1 MSPANRLTRRRR
13 RIVVHPDGIQVG
25 VDGRQR
31 AVLAVGGVYHDT
43 QSDDERDQTAAA
55 AAALVAS
62 LLPKQEVQL
71 LVRSNP
77 LDRDH
82 LLAQVAA
89 ETAACP
95 PPLQPYRAG
104 NRAWWT
110 DELRDCHQARRDFYA
125 VVSPLPARHAPGSPG
140 ERAALD
146 AAVRGATRHL
156 TNMGV
161 DTARLDGPAVAALLA
176 RSLPAAPGHGPS
188 SLSERSLP
196 TSFIVLWEGKI
207 ASVAR
212 ILTSK
217 RPPSALSSE
226 KTRSLRQTASGVV
239 TFDVPDLTGDE
250 ERAHV
255 VLPDGTL
262 ARTIYLLAPPPET
275 DPGWTQALVGA
286 EVPYTLVVT
295 LRGLDQERER
305 KGAARRDRYLGDQ
318 VAVSRHVTTDVEEA
332 RREAR
337 DEARML
343 RERRHTLA
351 HVGVYVTVTA
361 PDVPTLDERA
371 ETVASILAV
380 SSSVAQAQGHQEP
393 LYLATRPIGWDK
405 ARSVYRMYAETVGNG
420 MPYHLRSPGT
430 ARGMLV
436 GYTPEGRETVL
447 LDWADP
453 SLRNALM
460 CITGGSGSGKTVL
473 AQFLATHMLQTGGR
487 VTVID
492 STDHYDTTRRV
503 VGGVRARLGPR
514 SPVALNIW
522 DRAGIDPDDEDLR
535 EEKIAFVC
543 DAHEVLLAAIPGG
556 YEGFP
561 SAVIDEGVRAVY
573 AAHPDGS
580 SPLEREL
587 VEWLTVQAED
597 TARWKEHQRV
607 ALSDMAYH
615 LRPYTHN
622 NRYGG
627 LVDRPTSPAL
637 DLDAPFLQFDL
648 RDLRPRT
655 PAHAFAMFAVAETVK
670 RRALRE
676 VEAQGRDADAEDDAE
691 RMSELLIIDEG
702 WHVVKY
708 QGAGEWIETLARK
721 GRHWGLVLAFITQ
734 QVSDLTEDPA
744 AAALFNQ
751 ASIQILFRQKD
762 RGKKGG
768 AQQALD
774 WLAGTLDLTG
784 HEVAKLK
791 NLKSERG
798 AFSDLFLIRETK
810 AGQAAHGAVRFPSTR
825 HHYWMTASYKSER
838 IKRDRMI
845 AAVARDRANPTQEEV
860 WAAVD
865 ALAQGKTPEQMTIVT
880 AAAAPARAQGGAQVC
895 AAR

>member
-1 MSPANRLTRRRR
+1 MSIATRLTGRGR
-13 RIVVHPDGIQVG
+13 RIEVHPDGIQVG

-43 QSDDERDQTAAA
+43 QSDDERDGTAAA
-55 AAALVAS
+55 AAALVAG

-77 LDRDH
+77 LDREQ

-95 PPLQPYRAG
+95 PALHPYHAG
-104 NRAWWT
+104 NRAWWAE
-110 DELRDCHQARRDFYA
+110 ELRDRHQARRDFYA
-125 VVSPLPARHAPGSPG
+125 VISPLPGRYAPGSTG

-161 DTARLDGPAVAALLA
+161 DTARLDGPVVAALLA
-176 RSLPAAPGHGPS
+176 HSLPVEPGHSPHD
-188 SLSERSLP
+188 R
-196 TSFIVLWEGKI
+196 
-207 ASVAR
+207 
-212 ILTSK
+212 
-217 RPPSALSSE
+217 
-226 KTRSLRQTASGVV
+226 GVV
-239 TFDVPDLTGDE
+239 TFEVADLTGDE
-250 ERAHV
+250 ERDHV

-262 ARTIYLLAPPPET
+262 ARTLYLLAPPPET

-286 EVPYTLVVT
+286 EVPYTLAVT

-305 KGAARRDRYLGDQ
+305 KAAARRDRYLGDQ

-361 PDVPTLDERA
+361 PDLPTLDERA

-380 SSSVAQAQGHQEP
+380 SSSVALAQGHQEP
-393 LYLATRPIGWDK
+393 LYMATRPIGWDK

-492 STDHYDTTRRV
+492 STDHYDTTRRI

-522 DRAGIDPDDEDLR
+522 DRAGIDPDDEDLL

-561 SAVIDEGVRAVY
+561 SAAIDEGVRAVY
-573 AAHPDGS
+573 VAHGDGS
-580 SPLEREL
+580 SPLEHEL

-615 LRPYTHN
+615 LRPYTYT

-627 LVDRPTSPAL
+627 LVDRPTSPEL

-676 VEAQGRDADAEDDAE
+676 AEAQGRDADAEDDAE

-791 NLKSERG
+791 TLKSERG

-810 AGQAAHGAVRFPSTR
+810 AGAAAHGAVRFPTTR
-825 HHYWMTASYKSER
+825 HHYWMTASYKGER
-838 IKRDRMI
+838 ITRERMI

-865 ALAQGKTPEQMTIVT
+865 ALAAGKTPEQMTI
-880 AAAAPARAQGGAQVC
+880 AAPGRARGGAQVC

>member
-1 MSPANRLTRRRR
+1 MSPFNHRQRR
-13 RIVVHPDGIQVG
+13 RIITVRPDGIQVG

-31 AVLAVGGVYHDT
+31 AVLQVGGVYHDT

-55 AAALVAS
+55 GAALVAS
-62 LLPKQEVQL
+62 LLPTQEVQL

-77 LDRDH
+77 LDRDQ
-82 LLAQVAA
+82 LLAQLAA
-89 ETAACP
+89 ETTACP
-95 PPLQPYRAG
+95 PALHPYRAG
-104 NRAWWT
+104 NRSWWT
-110 DELRDCHQARRDFYA
+110 DELRDRHQARRDFYA
-125 VVSPLPARHAPGSPG
+125 VIAPLPGRHAPGSPG

-146 AAVRGATRHL
+146 AAVRGVVRHL
-156 TNMGV
+156 TTMGV
-161 DTARLDGPAVAALLA
+161 DTARLDGPAVADLLA
-176 RSLPAAPGHGPS
+176 HSLPAAPGHAPG
-188 SLSERSLP
+188 
-196 TSFIVLWEGKI
+196 
-207 ASVAR
+207 
-212 ILTSK
+212 
-217 RPPSALSSE
+217 
-226 KTRSLRQTASGVV
+226 GVI
-239 TFDVPDLTGDE
+239 TFAVPDLTDAE

-262 ARTIYLLAPPPET
+262 ARTLYLLAPPPET

-286 EVPYTLVVT
+286 EVPYTLAVT

-305 KGAARRDRYLGDQ
+305 KGAARRDRYLQDQ
-318 VAVSRHVTTDVEEA
+318 VAVNRHVTTDVEEA
-332 RREAR
+332 QREAR
-337 DEARML
+337 EEARML

-361 PDVPTLDERA
+361 PDVATLDERA
-371 ETVASILAV
+371 EIVASILAV

-393 LYLATRPIGWDK
+393 LYLSTRPIGWDK
-405 ARSVYRMYAETVGNG
+405 ARSVYRMYAETIGNG
-420 MPYHLRSPGT
+420 LPYHLRSPGT

-522 DRAGIDPDDEDLR
+522 DRAGIDADDEDLM

-561 SAVIDEGVRAVY
+561 SAAIDEGVRAVY
-573 AAHPDGS
+573 AAHDGDEGDGA

-587 VEWLTVQAED
+587 VDWLAAQAED
-597 TARWKEHQRV
+597 TTRWKEHQRV

-615 LRPYTHN
+615 LRPYTHH

-627 LVDRPTSPAL
+627 LVDRPTSPEL

-676 VEAQGRDADAEDDAE
+676 VEAQGRAVDAEDDAE

-774 WLAGTLDLTG
+774 WLAGTLDLTP

-791 NLKSERG
+791 TLKSERG

-810 AGQAAHGAVRFPSTR
+810 AGQAAHGAVRFPTTR

-838 IKRDRMI
+838 LKRDRMI

-865 ALAQGKTPEQMTIVT
+865 ALAQGKTPEQMTI
-880 AAAAPARAQGGAQVC
+880 AAPERARGGAQVC

>member
-1 MSPANRLTRRRR
+1 MSVANQLMRRRR
-13 RIVVHPDGIQVG
+13 RIDVHPDGIQVG

-62 LLPKQEVQL
+62 LLPTQEVQL

-89 ETAACP
+89 ETTTCP
-95 PPLQPYRAG
+95 PALRPYRAG
-104 NRAWWT
+104 NRAWWAE
-110 DELRDCHQARRDFYA
+110 ELRDRHQARRDFYA
-125 VVSPLPARHAPGSPG
+125 VVSPLPGRHAPGSPG

-176 RSLPAAPGHGPS
+176 AALPAEPGHGP
-188 SLSERSLP
+188 
-196 TSFIVLWEGKI
+196 G
-207 ASVAR
+207 
-212 ILTSK
+212 
-217 RPPSALSSE
+217 
-226 KTRSLRQTASGVV
+226 GVV
-239 TFDVPDLTGDE
+239 TFEVPDLTDAE

-305 KGAARRDRYLGDQ
+305 KAAARRDRYLGDQ

-337 DEARML
+337 DESRLL

-361 PDVPTLDERA
+361 PPGDVAALDERA

-380 SSSVAQAQGHQEP
+380 SSSVALAQGHQEP
-393 LYLATRPIGWDK
+393 LYMATRPIGWDK

-522 DRAGIDPDDEDLR
+522 DRAGIDLDDEDLR

-561 SAVIDEGVRAVY
+561 SAAIDEGVRKVY
-573 AAHPDGS
+573 DGFRAPDAAADDSRPADGT
-580 SPLEREL
+580 PLERDL
-587 VEWLTVQAED
+587 VAWLAAQAED
-597 TARWKEHQRV
+597 TTRWKEHQRV
-607 ALSDMAYH
+607 TLSDMAYH

-627 LVDRPTSPAL
+627 LVDRPTSPEL
-637 DLDAPFLQFDL
+637 DLEAPFLQFDL

-676 VEAQGRDADAEDDAE
+676 VEAQGRAAEAEDDAE

-762 RGKKGG
+762 RGRKGG

-865 ALAQGKTPEQMTIVT
+865 ALAQGKTPEQMTIAIVT
-880 AAAAPARAQGGAQVC
+880 PERAQGGAQVC

>member
-1 MSPANRLTRRRR
+1 MSVANRLMRRRR
-13 RIVVHPDGIQVG
+13 RIAVRPDGIQVG

-55 AAALVAS
+55 AAALVAG
-62 LLPKQEVQL
+62 LLPMQEVQL

-77 LDRDH
+77 LDRDQ

-95 PPLQPYRAG
+95 PTLRPYRAG
-104 NRAWWT
+104 THAWWA
-110 DELRDCHQARRDFYA
+110 DELRDRHQARRDFYA
-125 VVSPLPARHAPGSPG
+125 VVSPLPGRHAPGSPG

-146 AAVRGATRHL
+146 AAVRGAVRHL
-156 TNMGV
+156 TTMGV
-161 DTARLDGPAVAALLA
+161 DTARLDGPAVVALLA
-176 RSLPAAPGHGPS
+176 RSLPAAPGHGP
-188 SLSERSLP
+188 
-196 TSFIVLWEGKI
+196 G
-207 ASVAR
+207 
-212 ILTSK
+212 
-217 RPPSALSSE
+217 
-226 KTRSLRQTASGVV
+226 GVM

-250 ERAHV
+250 DRAHV

-262 ARTIYLLAPPPET
+262 ARTLYLLAPPPET

-286 EVPYTLVVT
+286 EVPYTLAVT

-305 KGAARRDRYLGDQ
+305 KGAARRDRYLQDQ

-332 RREAR
+332 QREAR
-337 DEARML
+337 EEARML

-361 PDVPTLDERA
+361 PDVATLDERA
-371 ETVASILAV
+371 EIVASILAV

-393 LYLATRPIGWDK
+393 LYLSTRPIGWDK
-405 ARSVYRMYAETVGNG
+405 ARSVYRMYAETIGNG
-420 MPYHLRSPGT
+420 LPYHLRSPGT

-522 DRAGIDPDDEDLR
+522 DRAGIDPADEDLR
-535 EEKIAFVC
+535 EEKVAFVC

-556 YEGFP
+556 YDGFP
-561 SAVIDEGVRAVY
+561 SAAIDEGVRAVY
-573 AAHPDGS
+573 AAHDGDEGDGA

-587 VEWLTVQAED
+587 VDWLAAQAED
-597 TARWKEHQRV
+597 TTRWKEHQRV

-627 LVDRPTSPAL
+627 LVDRPTSPEL

-676 VEAQGRDADAEDDAE
+676 VEAQGRAVDAEDDAE

-762 RGKKGG
+762 RGRKGG

-810 AGQAAHGAVRFPSTR
+810 AGQAAHGAVRFPTTR

-838 IKRDRMI
+838 LKRDRMI
-845 AAVARDRANPTQEEV
+845 AAVARDRTNPTQEEV

-880 AAAAPARAQGGAQVC
+880 AAAASERAQGGAQVC

>member
-1 MSPANRLTRRRR
+1 MNLANRLTRRRR
-13 RIVVHPDGIQVG
+13 RIEVRPDGIQVG

-43 QSDDERDQTAAA
+43 QSDDERDGTAAA
-55 AAALVAS
+55 AAALVAG
-62 LLPKQEVQL
+62 LLPAQEVHL

-77 LDRDH
+77 LDRDQ

-95 PPLQPYRAG
+95 PALHPYRAG
-104 NRAWWT
+104 NRAWWA
-110 DELRDCHQARRDFYA
+110 DELRDRYQARRDFYA
-125 VVSPLPARHAPGSPG
+125 VVSPLPGRHAPGSPG
-140 ERAALD
+140 ERAALE
-146 AAVRGATRHL
+146 AAVRGIVRHL
-156 TNMGV
+156 TTMGV
-161 DTARLDGPAVAALLA
+161 DMARLDGPAVAALLA
-176 RSLPAAPGHGPS
+176 HSLPAAPGPGPGPGPGHGP
-188 SLSERSLP
+188 
-196 TSFIVLWEGKI
+196 G
-207 ASVAR
+207 
-212 ILTSK
+212 
-217 RPPSALSSE
+217 
-226 KTRSLRQTASGVV
+226 GVV

-250 ERAHV
+250 EREHV

-286 EVPYTLVVT
+286 EVPYTLAVT

-318 VAVSRHVTTDVEEA
+318 VAVSHHVTTDVEEA

-337 DEARML
+337 DEARLL

-361 PDVPTLDERA
+361 PAGDVATLDERA
-371 ETVASILAV
+371 ETVASILSV
-380 SSSVAQAQGHQEP
+380 SSSVALAQGHQEP
-393 LYLATRPIGWDK
+393 LYMATRPIGWDK
-405 ARSVYRMYAETVGNG
+405 ARSAYRMYAETVGNG

-522 DRAGIDPDDEDLR
+522 DRAGLDPEDEDLM

-561 SAVIDEGVRAVY
+561 SAAIDEGVRAVY
-573 AAHPDGS
+573 AAHADGS
-580 SPLEREL
+580 SPLERAL

-597 TARWKEHQRV
+597 TARWREHQRV

-676 VEAQGRDADAEDDAE
+676 VEAQGRAADAEDDAE

-751 ASIQILFRQKD
+751 ASIQVLFRQKD

-810 AGQAAHGAVRFPSTR
+810 AGQAAHGAVRFPTTR
-825 HHYWMTASYKSER
+825 HHYWMTASYKGER
-838 IKRDRMI
+838 LKRDRMI
-845 AAVARDRANPTQEEV
+845 AAVAREPVNPTQEEV

-865 ALAQGKTPEQMTIVT
+865 ALAAGKTPEQMTI
-880 AAAAPARAQGGAQVC
+880 PASRRTPEQEGAQLW

>member
-1 MSPANRLTRRRR
+1 MSLANRLTRRRR
-13 RIVVHPDGIQVG
+13 RIEVRPDGIQVG

-43 QSDDERDQTAAA
+43 QSDDERDGTAAA
-55 AAALVAS
+55 AAALVAG
-62 LLPKQEVQL
+62 LLPTQEVQL

-77 LDRDH
+77 LDRDQ

-95 PPLQPYRAG
+95 PALHPYRTG
-104 NRAWWT
+104 NRAWWA
-110 DELRDCHQARRDFYA
+110 DELRDRHQARRDFYA
-125 VVSPLPARHAPGSPG
+125 VVSPLPGRHAPGSPG

-146 AAVRGATRHL
+146 AAVRGVTRHL
-156 TNMGV
+156 TTMGV

-176 RSLPAAPGHGPS
+176 HSLPAAPGPGPGPGHGPD
-188 SLSERSLP
+188 
-196 TSFIVLWEGKI
+196 G
-207 ASVAR
+207 A
-212 ILTSK
+212 
-217 RPPSALSSE
+217 
-226 KTRSLRQTASGVV
+226 V
-239 TFDVPDLTGDE
+239 TFEVPDLTDAE
-250 ERAHV
+250 EREHV

-286 EVPYTLVVT
+286 EVPYTLAVT

-318 VAVSRHVTTDVEEA
+318 VAVSHHVTTDVEEA

-337 DEARML
+337 DEARLL

-361 PDVPTLDERA
+361 PAGDVATLDERA

-380 SSSVAQAQGHQEP
+380 SSSVALAQGHQEP

-420 MPYHLRSPGT
+420 LPYHLRSPGT

-522 DRAGIDPDDEDLR
+522 DRAGLDPADEDLL

-561 SAVIDEGVRAVY
+561 SAAIDEGVRAVY
-573 AAHPDGS
+573 AAHADGS
-580 SPLEREL
+580 SPLERAL

-627 LVDRPTSPAL
+627 LVDRPTSKEL

-676 VEAQGRDADAEDDAE
+676 VEAQGRAVDAEDDAE

-751 ASIQILFRQKD
+751 ASIQVLFRQKD

-810 AGQAAHGAVRFPSTR
+810 AGQAAHGAVRFPTTR
-825 HHYWMTASYKSER
+825 HHYWMTASYKGER
-838 IKRDRMI
+838 LKRDRMI
-845 AAVARDRANPTQEEV
+845 AAVAREPANPTQEEV

-865 ALAQGKTPEQMTIVT
+865 ALAAGKTPEQMTI
-880 AAAAPARAQGGAQVC
+880 PASRRTPEQEGAQLW

>member
-1 MSPANRLTRRRR
+1 MSLSNRLTRRRR
-13 RIVVHPDGIQVG
+13 RIEVRPDGIQVG

-43 QSDDERDQTAAA
+43 QSDDERDGTAAA
-55 AAALVAS
+55 AAALVAG
-62 LLPKQEVQL
+62 LLPTQEMQL

-77 LDRDH
+77 LDRDQ

-95 PPLQPYRAG
+95 EALHPYRAG
-104 NRAWWT
+104 NRAWWA
-110 DELRDCHQARRDFYA
+110 DELRDRHQARRDFYA
-125 VVSPLPARHAPGSPG
+125 VVSPLPGRHAPGSPG

-146 AAVRGATRHL
+146 AAVRGAVRHL

-176 RSLPAAPGHGPS
+176 HSLPAAPGPGP
-188 SLSERSLP
+188 
-196 TSFIVLWEGKI
+196 G
-207 ASVAR
+207 
-212 ILTSK
+212 
-217 RPPSALSSE
+217 
-226 KTRSLRQTASGVV
+226 GVV
-239 TFDVPDLTGDE
+239 TFDVPDLTDAE
-250 ERAHV
+250 EREHV

-262 ARTIYLLAPPPET
+262 ARTLYVLAPPPET

-286 EVPYTLVVT
+286 EVPYTLAVT

-305 KGAARRDRYLGDQ
+305 KAAARRDRYLGDQ

-337 DEARML
+337 DEARLL

-361 PDVPTLDERA
+361 PDVATLDERA
-371 ETVASILAV
+371 ETVAALLSI
-380 SSSVAQAQGHQEP
+380 SSSVALAQGHQEP
-393 LYLATRPIGWDK
+393 LYLSTRPIGWDK
-405 ARSVYRMYAETVGNG
+405 ARSAYRMYAETIGNG

-430 ARGMLV
+430 ARGMLL

-522 DRAGIDPDDEDLR
+522 DRAGIDPDDEDLL
-535 EEKIAFVC
+535 EEKVAFVC

-561 SAVIDEGVRAVY
+561 SAAIDEGVRAVY
-573 AAHPDGS
+573 AAHGDGS

-587 VEWLTVQAED
+587 VDWLAAQAED

-615 LRPYTHN
+615 LRPYTHA

-627 LVDRPTSPAL
+627 LVDRHTSAAL
-637 DLDAPFLQFDL
+637 DLEAPFLQFDL

-676 VEAQGRDADAEDDAE
+676 VEAQGRAVDAEDDAE
-691 RMSELLIIDEG
+691 RMSELLVIDEG

-751 ASIQILFRQKD
+751 ASIQVLFRQKD

-810 AGQAAHGAVRFPSTR
+810 AGQAAHGAVRFPTTR
-825 HHYWMTASYKSER
+825 HHYWMTASYKGER
-838 IKRDRMI
+838 LKRDRMI
-845 AAVARDRANPTQEEV
+845 AAIAREPANPTQEEV

-865 ALAQGKTPEQMTIVT
+865 ALAAGKTPEQMTI
-880 AAAAPARAQGGAQVC
+880 AAPMRAQGGAQGC